1 MLSGKSGR
9 RPLSV
14 AVSRGGL
21 VAAAVIA
28 LSGLAAC
35 TTTEG
40 TNAFADIGTFEREV
54 MNETL
59 IGVGMLPRAQKDENV
74 NPRGPLVLPKSN
86 ASLPPPQE
94 GTKVASALPAD
105 SDKVEL
111 DATGL
116 SEADLSRLRKV
127 RVVDPY
133 ASSGRPLTQAEL
145 AKMIGKMKAAR
156 INPDRPLYLPPIEY
170 FTTSV
175 KGQDLVCMAKNG
187 ELVPLDDK
195 NCPPEVRKALGASSG

>member
-9 RPLSV
+9 RPLFD
-14 AVSRGGL
+14 AVTRGGVL
-21 VAAAVIA
+21 AAAVIA
-28 LSGLAAC
+28 VSGLAAC

-40 TNAFADIGTFEREV
+40 TNAFTDIATFEREV
-54 MNETL
+54 MTETL
-59 IGVGMLPRAQKDENV
+59 IGVGMIPREEKDENV

-86 ASLPPPQE
+86 ASLPAPQQA
-94 GTKVASALPAD
+94 TSAAALPTD
-105 SDKVEL
+105 STKVEL

-116 SEADLSRLRKV
+116 SQEDLSRLRRV

-145 AKMIGKMKAAR
+145 AKLIGKMKAAR
-156 INPDRPLYLPPIEY
+156 INPERPLYLPPIEY

-187 ELVPLDDK
+187 ELVPLNDPT
-195 NCPPEVRKALGASSG
+195 CPPEVRKALGTSG

>member
-59 IGVGMLPRAQKDENV
+59 IGVGMLPREQKDEDV

-86 ASLPPPQE
+86 AALPPPQE
-94 GTKVASALPAD
+94 KQTAAALPAD

-116 SEADLSRLRKV
+116 TEEDLSRLRKV

-175 KGQDLVCMAKNG
+175 KGQDLVCMAKSG
-187 ELVPLDDK
+187 ELVPLNDPS
-195 NCPPEVRKALGASSG
+195 CPPEVRKALGPTSG

>member
-1 MLSGKSGR
+1 MLSGKTGR
-9 RPLSV
+9 RPLFE
-14 AVSRGGL
+14 AVTRGGVL
-21 VAAAVIA
+21 AAAVIA
-28 LSGLAAC
+28 VSGLAAC

-59 IGVGMLPRAQKDENV
+59 MGVGMLPREQKDENV

-86 ASLPPPQE
+86 ANLPAPQE
-94 GTKVASALPAD
+94 ATASAALPTD
-105 SDKVEL
+105 SAKVEL

-116 SEADLSRLRKV
+116 SQEDLSRLRKV

-175 KGQDLVCMAKNG
+175 KGQDLVCMAKSG
-187 ELVPLDDK
+187 ELVPLNDP
-195 NCPPEVRKALGASSG
+195 NCPPEVRKALGPTSG